1 MGVIQ
6 RQSIKQSLVNYT
18 GVGIAAIS
26 TVFIYPQDTATYGLA
41 RFIIDSALMLAPFIM
56 MGFGSVTIRFFPHF
70 RDEEKGHRGFLFF
83 LVLTI
88 LGGAFVFTLL
98 SLLFRDQF
106 YAIYAH
112 KPPIYQQFLP
122 YLIPLAILTAFLQ
135 LFYNYSS
142 NFQRIAIPAIF
153 QNLIKISLP
162 LLILFF
168 IWHYLSIEQVVNGI
182 LVTFVLALIGL
193 IWYIYRLGQLKLKPD
208 FSLLTKQK
216 RKEIRG
222 FAFYS
227 LFSSIGSILAF
238 RIDMFMV
245 PTLLDFKENGI
256 YAIALFIAGAIAI
269 PTNAIAQISGPIVTE
284 SIKNNDQVHVKRLY
298 QDSSINLLV
307 VGLLL
312 FVCIMVSIEDLF
324 SIMPKNEEL
333 TDGLVIVFLIGLAKI
348 IDMATSINNQI
359 INYSR
364 YYRFGFYAILLM
376 AVLNITANL
385 ILIPKFQIIG
395 AAAATLLS
403 LTLYNL
409 VKMIFI
415 QWKFNIQP
423 FTWKTLWVILIAGAA
438 YGMGL
443 IFPSTQVAVLDI
455 LIKSIVIGVVYISAV
470 LYFNIS
476 PEFGYLLKDMIGR
489 LRNLPKQ

>member
-6 RQSIKQSLVNYT
+6 RQSIKQSLVNYI

-26 TVFIYPQDTATYGLA
+26 TIFIYPQDTETYGLA
-41 RFIIDSALMLAPFIM
+41 RFIIDTSLMLVPFIM
-56 MGFGSVTIRFFPHF
+56 MGFSSVTIRYFPYF
-70 RDEEKGHRGFLFF
+70 KSEEKGHHGFLFF
-83 LVLTI
+83 LI
-88 LGGAFVFTLL
+88 LILSGGAIVFI
-98 SLLFRDQF
+98 LFSFLFKDQF
-106 YAIYAH
+106 YNLYAE
-112 KPPIYQQFLP
+112 KPFIYQQFLP
-122 YLIPLAILTAFLQ
+122 YLAPLAILMAFLQ

-142 NFQRIAIPAIF
+142 NFKRIAVLAIF

-162 LLILFF
+162 FLILFF
-168 IWHYLSIEQVVNGI
+168 IWQYLSIEQVINGI
-182 LVTFVLALIGL
+182 LVTFILALIGV
-193 IWYIYRLGQLKLKPD
+193 IVYIYWLGQLKLKPD
-208 FSLLTKQK
+208 FSLFNKGK
-216 RKEIRG
+216 IKEIRG

-227 LFSSIGSILAF
+227 FFSNFGNVLAF

-269 PTNAIAQISGPIVTE
+269 PTNAITQISGPIVAE
-284 SIKNNDQVHVKRLY
+284 SLKNNDLVHVKQLY
-298 QDSSINLLV
+298 QSSSINLLV

-359 INYSR
+359 INYSK

-376 AVLNITANL
+376 AAFNITANL

-395 AAAATLLS
+395 AAVATLLS
-403 LTLYNL
+403 LSIYNL

-415 QWKFNIQP
+415 HWKFKIQP
-423 FTWKTLWVILIAGAA
+423 FTWNTLWVLLIAVGAYGIGILIPATEIA
-438 YGMGL
+438 
-443 IFPSTQVAVLDI
+443 ILDI
-455 LIKSIVIGVVYISAV
+455 LLKSVVIGSVYSLLVYYLKISEE
-470 LYFNIS
+470 LNNMLDKF
-476 PEFGYLLKDMIGR
+476 LKR
-489 LRNLPKQ
+489 LRE